1 MLDKVFQKWKINPR
15 GVIHVGANF
24 CNERLFY
31 ERAGC
36 DDSKVIWIE
45 AIPNICLQ
53 CKSMFPNA
61 TILNEAI
68 SDGER
73 EVEFMISSNN
83 GESSSILRFNEHKN
97 MYPSITEVGYIK
109 MKTTSLQNIFTK
121 YDLDPDNYDFLAMDI
136 QGSELDALHG
146 MNDTIKKFKFIV
158 LEVSIFE
165 LYKNQGSFNDVMDF
179 LRGYGFSLVDLEM
192 TAQGWGDA
200 LFTSD
205 FNNLK

>member
-36 DDSKVIWIE
+36 DDSKVVWIE
-45 AIPNICLQ
+45 AIPNICLR

-121 YDLDPDNYDFLAMDI
+121 YNLDPDNYDFLAMDI
-136 QGSELDALHG
+136 QGSELAALHG

-205 FNNLK
+205 FNNLR